1 MKNPSIDNPLSLHYH
16 HLIIITVIKIM
27 TAVMTE
33 YVSLSR
39 NILVALSP
47 PSSPPAMPSQS
58 SSLSTFNI
66 TLSSYPSPTSP
77 TYHHD
82 NLFQE
87 IFSRETS
94 ENDVDAP

>member
-66 TLSSYPSPTSP
+66 TLSSYPSPT
-77 TYHHD
+77 YHHD
-82 NLFQE
+82 NLFHE
-87 IFSRETS
+87 FFRGETS
-94 ENDVDAP
+94 EKDVDAPRVW